1 MTLPS
6 PSPTSTVRE
15 QQLEQRVA
23 ELEHR
28 IVDLTTSVQ
37 AALNEVSRIVTPLAV
52 ATQAAP
58 YMENVPFT
66 VRDEPGVGS
75 VYGYHDG
82 AAHRDE
88 RDSYRSFEDIFRGS
102 EARVRELQQPYLQV
116 FGGRSPVADV
126 GCGRGEFLDLLREHG
141 VPALAADMDEG
152 MVGHSRAKGHDV
164 AHADANS
171 FLEALPDD
179 SLGGVFAAQV
189 IEHIPYEALMRFYRL
204 ALDKLQPGGLFVAE
218 TVNPHFPASWKT
230 FWTDLTHQHPIL
242 PEVALSY
249 CLLTG
254 FDSGYVFYPTGTG
267 DPAADRIGQPA
278 YAVVARKA
286 G

>member
-1 MTLPS
+1 MTVPS
-6 PSPTSTVRE
+6 TSATARE
-15 QQLEQRVA
+15 QYLEQRVA
-23 ELEHR
+23 ELEQR
-28 IVDLTTSVQ
+28 VVDLASSVQ
-37 AALNEVSRIVTPLAV
+37 SALNEVSRVVTPLAV

-58 YMENVPFT
+58 YMENVPFA
-66 VRDEPGVGS
+66 VHEEPGVGP

-82 AAHRDE
+82 AAHRDQ

-102 EARVRELQQPYLQV
+102 EARVRQLQRPYLRT
-116 FGGRSPVADV
+116 FHGLSPVADV

-141 VPALAADMDEG
+141 MPALAADMDES
-152 MVGHSRAKGHDV
+152 MVAHCRAKGHDV
-164 AHADANS
+164 AHADANA
-171 FLEALPDD
+171 FLEELPDD

-204 ALDKLQPGGLFVAE
+204 ALEKLRPGGLFVAE

-242 PEVALSY
+242 PEVALAY

-267 DPAADRIGQPA
+267 DVAADRIGQPA